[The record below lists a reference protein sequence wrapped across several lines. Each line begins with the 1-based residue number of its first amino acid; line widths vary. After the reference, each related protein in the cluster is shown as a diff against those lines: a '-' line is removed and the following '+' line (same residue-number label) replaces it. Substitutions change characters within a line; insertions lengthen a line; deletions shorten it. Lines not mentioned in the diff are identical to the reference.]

1 MGIPRK
7 QKPSPA
13 EGEFL
18 FQLDPE
24 PLEECVT
31 AYAGIPLF
39 LQAARSLDV
48 PGRVKQHLQIKQR
61 QRGLDEAG
69 YVESFLVLNALGG
82 ECLEDFERLREDEGL
97 AEMLGHDIPSSEA
110 ARKFLYQF
118 HDETSSWRTGLSINE
133 CLRHGRHQG
142 LSRGAR

>member
-1 MGIPRK
+1 MALPHP

-24 PLEECVT
+24 PLEEEVT

-39 LQAARSLDV
+39 VQTVRSLHV
-48 PGRVKQHLQIKQR
+48 PGSVKRHWQIKR
-61 QRGLDEAG
+61 RERGFDEASC
-69 YVESFLVLNALGG
+69 VESFLVLNALGG
-82 ECLEDFERLREDEGL
+82 ECLEDFDRLREDAGL
-97 AEMLGHDIPSSEA
+97 ASMLGHAIPSSEA

-118 HDETSSWRTGLSINE
+118 HQVSGPED
-133 CLRHGRHQG
+133 CHY
-142 LSRGAR
+142 